1 MSIQRSKSGQSN
13 RDQGANQWQRM
24 FLASAAVLLVVVG
37 VATHLLPGIE
47 PGSARFISGTA
58 WKVAFVMLIAWLA
71 SPQLERL
78 GWERIRGTMLTA
90 VIIVV
95 ILYAIRPR
103 IGAIAALILFLGS
116 GLVAIGGWVRRLS
129 GRSV

>member
-24 FLASAAVLLVVVG
+24 FLAGAAVLLVVVG

-90 VIIVV
+90 VIIVI